1 MPALASVLVIAL
13 SFGQAPQEP
22 TIQQLF
28 EAGQYAPLLGRVAA
42 MEEPSAENL
51 YLAGQASRRLDPPDE
66 VQARNWF
73 IRLGGDETDYWTF
86 IGRSAMAM
94 LGAAAP
100 AGEPDSAP
108 VAPDPARAVADARHA
123 VELAPDA
130 FFAQYH
136 LGFTLAETK
145 DYQAAVVAFDN
156 AMPLNPTFAYTYYY
170 AGYSQYQVKRVDRM
184 ANDFERFLKLAPEAP
199 ERPAIQALM
208 RSIRR

>member
-1 MPALASVLVIAL
+1 MPALVSVLAIAL

-28 EAGQYAPLLGRVAA
+28 EAGQYAPLLARVAA
-42 MEEPSAENL
+42 MEAPAAEDI

-73 IRLGGDETDYWTF
+73 IRLGGQEDNYWTF

-94 LGAAAP
+94 LGGDAP
-100 AGEPDSAP
+100 ADQPDAVP
-108 VAPDPARAVADARHA
+108 VAPDPAQAVADARRA
-123 VELAPDA
+123 AELAPDA

-145 DYQAAVVAFDN
+145 DYLAAVAAFDQ
-156 AMPLNPTFAYTYYY
+156 AMKLNPTFAYTYYY